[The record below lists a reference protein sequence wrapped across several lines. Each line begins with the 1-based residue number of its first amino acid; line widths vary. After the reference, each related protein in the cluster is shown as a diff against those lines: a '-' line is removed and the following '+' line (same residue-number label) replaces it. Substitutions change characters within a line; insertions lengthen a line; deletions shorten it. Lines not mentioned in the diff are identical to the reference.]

1 MSEQSHL
8 RSEASIDPLWVRV
21 LLIGTTIAFL
31 VLLLIFPLAVIFQ
44 EAFRKGL
51 AFYYASLTDRAA
63 WSAIMMTLLAA
74 GIAVPLNFFFGIA
87 AAWATTKYQFP
98 GKSFLITLIDLP
110 FAISPIIAG
119 LMYVLVFG
127 LQGWLGEWLAERGIQ
142 VIFAV
147 PGVVLATI
155 FVTFPFVARE
165 LIPLMQEQGSDE
177 EWAAISLGAS
187 GWQTFWRVTI
197 PNIKWGLLYGILL
210 CNARAMGEFGAVSV
224 VSSNIR
230 GRTNTMPLQI
240 DALYNEYNSAAAFAL
255 ASLLAGLGIVTLF
268 AKTILEKRVASGA
281 SPGASALRGRTRS
294 VPPSQP
300 DALARD
306 SGASKRGPCRNI

>member
-1 MSEQSHL
+1 MSQP
-8 RSEASIDPLWVRV
+8 SIPQDPPWVRYV
-21 LLIGTTIAFL
+21 LVTVSIAI
-31 VLLLIFPLAVIFQ
+31 VGLLLMFPLLVIFF
-44 EAFRKGL
+44 EAFRKGIQ
-51 AFYYASLTDRAA
+51 FYVQSMTDRN
-63 WSAIMMTLLAA
+63 AIQAIKMTLIAA
-74 GIAVPLNFFFGIA
+74 GISVPLNVVFGVA

-98 GKSFLITLIDLP
+98 GKSILISLIDLP

-127 LQGWLGEWLAERGIQ
+127 LQGWLGSWLAERGIQ

-147 PGVVLATI
+147 PGVILATL

-177 EWAAISLGAS
+177 EWASISLGAS
-187 GWQTFWRVTI
+187 GWQTFWRVTL

-230 GRTNTMPLQI
+230 GRTNTIPLQI

-255 ASLLAGLGIVTLF
+255 ASILAGLGVVTLI
-268 AKTILEKRVASGA
+268 AKSILEAKQSSSDRTKR
-281 SPGASALRGRTRS
+281 SA
-294 VPPSQP
+294 
-300 DALARD
+300 
-306 SGASKRGPCRNI
+306 